1 MLRRVKLIYNPLS
14 GENVITEYLDQIIE
28 LYQKHDFLVV
38 PYRLAFD
45 RPQEEI
51 IYDMAEGYHHVLIA
65 GGDGTVNH
73 VVNLLKNANI
83 DIPVG
88 VLPTGT
94 ANDFAT
100 MLGMP
105 ADIMDACRKIVTGS
119 ERRID
124 LGRVNGMWYVNV
136 FSCGLF
142 TDISQKTPTII
153 KNNFGKIAYYI
164 NGLGE
169 LPRFRKMNL
178 SIHTDGGDYEGDT
191 IIFFVFNGRTAG
203 NLPIAYKAKID
214 DGKLDV
220 LIVKGDTPLRALRA
234 ALKYI
239 NRLIYRL
246 LRRKG
251 YPSGIVHLRC
261 TKLTAISARPE
272 TTDIDGQPG
281 PQFPIEISCEAGALR
296 VICGTPEE
304 K

>member
-1 MLRRVKLIYNPLS
+1 MLRRIKFIYNPLS
-14 GENVITEYLDQIIE
+14 GENVVTEYLDQIIA
-28 LYQKHDFLVV
+28 LYQEHDYLLV
-38 PYRLAFD
+38 PYRLSFN
-45 RPQEEI
+45 RPEEEI
-51 IYDMAEGYHHVLIA
+51 TYDLDSGYEYILIA

-73 VVNLLKNANI
+73 VVNLLKRSGF
-83 DIPVG
+83 DIPVAI
-88 VLPTGT
+88 LPTGT
-94 ANDFAT
+94 ANDFAA

-105 ADIMDACRKIVTGS
+105 ADIMKACRLLLVGHEKRV
-119 ERRID
+119 D
-124 LGRVNGMWYVNV
+124 LGLVNGTWFVNV

-178 SIHTDGGDYEGDT
+178 SIRTDGGNYEGDT
-191 IIFFVFNGRTAG
+191 IIFFVFNGQTAG
-203 NLPIAYKAKID
+203 SIPLAYTAKID

-220 LIVKGDTPLRALRA
+220 LIVKGDTPLKALRS

-261 TKLTAISARPE
+261 TTLTASIQISENKDAHIRK
-272 TTDIDGQPG
+272 
-281 PQFPIEISCEAGALR
+281 SR
-296 VICGTPEE
+296 
-304 K
+304 